1 MATSRKSSQSVID
14 TQNTNTNTNM
24 EGTMSKSNTTMNC
37 YQIITVKGR
46 KIAIP
51 EISAYKVLAVTKVA
65 VDQYARKA
73 AETTIGKGQ
82 NVRDKNEDAIKYDK
96 RMYNRMLIMQAFIKK
111 VLEGIELPDSAD
123 DALIDQLNNL

>member
-1 MATSRKSSQSVID
+1 MSTSRKSSTVS
-14 TQNTNTNTNM
+14 TSTNTTTTNM
-24 EGTMSKSNTTMNC
+24 EGTMSKPNTGMNC
-37 YQIITVKGR
+37 YQVITVKGR

-51 EISAYKVLAVTKVA
+51 EISAYKVLAITKVA

-82 NVRDKNEDAIKYDK
+82 NVRDKNEEAIKYDK
-96 RMYNRMLIMQAFIKK
+96 KMYNRMLIMQAFIKK

-123 DALIDQLNNL
+123 EALIDQLNNL

>member
-1 MATSRKSSQSVID
+1 MSTSRKSSSTVS
-14 TQNTNTNTNM
+14 TSTNTTTTNM
-24 EGTMSKSNTTMNC
+24 EGTMSKSNTMNC

-96 RMYNRMLIMQAFIKK
+96 KMYNRMLIMQAFIKK